1 MNYNEYEYMKP
12 GLITLTGMC
21 RDQTKSM
28 HVKKENINYF
38 PTFANSGC
46 SSRLR
51 CVELTGREGV
61 GTSDLSCDET
71 DIPVCGVSGG
81 VICKVLLM

>member
-1 MNYNEYEYMKP
+1 MKP

-21 RDQTKSM
+21 RDQNKTM
-28 HVKKENINYF
+28 HVKENINYF
-38 PTFANSGC
+38 STFANSGC
-46 SSRLR
+46 RSRLK

-71 DIPVCGVSGG
+71 NILVCGVSGG